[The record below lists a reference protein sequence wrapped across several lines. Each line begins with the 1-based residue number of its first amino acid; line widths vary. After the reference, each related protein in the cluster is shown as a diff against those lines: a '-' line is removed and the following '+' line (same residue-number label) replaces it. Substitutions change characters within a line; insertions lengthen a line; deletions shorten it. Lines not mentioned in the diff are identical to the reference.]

1 MVLSQKSYFL
11 CLFGFFLLFN
21 GVFTMPNFIY
31 SKNLGQDEA
40 PGVVV
45 AKPNLIHSEDLVQ
58 ERATRDSKYPQN
70 YQVNLVKFSGY
81 TGFRSVFQWTVGQ
94 TVNNTGM
101 HNAMKFSVNDLV
113 NANTQLSG
121 DIGIYSNGSQIG
133 VHLSMDSAS
142 SSSAG
147 PSFQCSNNFPFS
159 PGSQACFNSN
169 YSLIPNAIYFL
180 DVEIRDKTI
189 SGYISQPQSNLT
201 NISKTN
207 LPRFLIGEIR
217 WFNSLA
223 NLSPDNYWFANSY
236 SSCGQ
241 SNEISAFNYLPELYN
256 KLKRQKG
263 DFSGSVEF
271 VYNMCGPLNSLA
283 VTDWTT
289 VVYISRPSPVIGG
302 KSSIKSF

>member
-11 CLFGFFLLFN
+11 CLFGFFLLIN

-31 SKNLGQDEA
+31 SKNLEQDEA
-40 PGVVV
+40 TGVVV

-81 TGFRSVFQWTVGQ
+81 TGFRSVFQWTVGK
-94 TVNNTGM
+94 TVNNTGI

-113 NANTQLSG
+113 NNQLSG

-142 SSSAG
+142 NSSAG

-169 YSLIPNAIYFL
+169 YSLTPNAIYFL

-236 SSCGQ
+236 SSCAQ

-263 DFSGSVEF
+263 DFVSSMLNV
-271 VYNMCGPLNSLA
+271 MCGPLNSLA
-283 VTDWTT
+283 MTDWTT
-289 VVYISRPSPVIGG
+289 VVYISRPSPVINGT
-302 KSSIKSF
+302 SPRNSF